1 MGNEKIV
8 LKSDIPKS
16 ELEALARCFLPSIQ
30 AFFETEEGKREY
42 EQWKAEQEKIS
53 ANQSA

>member
-16 ELEALARCFLPSIQ
+16 ELETLARCFLPSIQ
-30 AFFETEEGKREY
+30 AFFETEEGKKEY
-42 EQWKAEQEKIS
+42 EEWKAEQKKIKTNKS
-53 ANQSA
+53 A

>member
-16 ELEALARCFLPSIQ
+16 ELETLARCFLPSIQ

-42 EQWKAEQEKIS
+42 EEWKAEQEKIKIDKS
-53 ANQSA
+53 A

>member
-8 LKSDIPKS
+8 LKSDFPKS
-16 ELEALARCFLPSIQ
+16 ELESLARCFLPSIQ

-42 EQWKAEQEKIS
+42 DEWKAEQEKIKTNKS
-53 ANQSA
+53 A

>member
-16 ELEALARCFLPSIQ
+16 ELESLARCFLPSIQ
-30 AFFETEEGKREY
+30 AFFETEEGKKEY
-42 EQWKAEQEKIS
+42 EEWKAEQEKIKTNKT
-53 ANQSA
+53 A